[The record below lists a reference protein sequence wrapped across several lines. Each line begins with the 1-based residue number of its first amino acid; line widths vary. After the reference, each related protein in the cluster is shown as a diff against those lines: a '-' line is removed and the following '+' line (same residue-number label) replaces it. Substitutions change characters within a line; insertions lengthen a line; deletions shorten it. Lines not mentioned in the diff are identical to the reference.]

1 MQLSGYAL
9 ATMSIGTVDASR
21 MFESLFQ
28 RYIFTCGPFVAHLP
42 NVYPE
47 RLKSDTFQTF
57 RCCRRFRVE
66 TYKKRKFRAMKAQ
79 INI

>member
-9 ATMSIGTVDASR
+9 ATTSIGTVDASR

-47 RLKSDTFQTF
+47 RLESDTSQTF
-57 RCCRRFRVE
+57 RC
-66 TYKKRKFRAMKAQ
+66 
-79 INI
+79 